1 MKFHPSLTAN
11 CNIMCGLFGEMAI
24 ILAFTDSIC
33 KYVSN
38 HATFSSDILFSLN
51 AHPGASVYDLTSD
64 ISRHPFVE
72 PDLVFLHAGTNCLP
86 MHRPLSR
93 TLDDFS
99 YLISVTKSRFP
110 SASVV
115 ISSILPRFDS
125 EVYDRRRS
133 ELNSHLLRL
142 CSSQGVFLLDN
153 GSRAR
158 RAMFSVD
165 GLHLSRA
172 GNISYAKYLSFSLS
186 HYLQLHRRSCQ
197 HRFTLRGEE
206 WPGLGTDGRS
216 GKKDKE
222 HPGEEPKSGEYQ
234 GQVEWARVVRQGGPV
249 ARPAPGKVEGKGPS
263 QPRGVPVARAA
274 PGKVEGGN
282 AGKGPSQPRGVPVAR
297 AAPGKV
303 EGGNAGKG
311 PSRPREVAVASA
323 APGKV
328 VGGSVGKGPS
338 RPRGVAVARP
348 APGKVE
354 GGNAGKGPSQPRGV
368 PVARAAPGKVVG
380 CSVGKGPSRP
390 RGVPVARAAP
400 GKVVGGNAG
409 KGPSRPRG
417 VPVPQPRLPPG
428 KVEGGSAGKGPS
440 RPRGGPVP
448 KPRVASGKVEGGS
461 VGKGPSR
468 PRGGPVPKPRVASGK
483 GGVVVSLGR
492 ARRVQVY

>member
-1 MKFHPSLTAN
+1 
-11 CNIMCGLFGEMAI
+11 MAI

-133 ELNSHLLRL
+133 ELNFHLLRL
-142 CSSQGVFLLDN
+142 CSRQGVFFLDN

-186 HYLQLHRRSCQ
+186 HFLQLHRRSCQ
-197 HRFTLRGEE
+197 HRFTLRDEE
-206 WPGLGTDGRS
+206 WPGLGTDGGS

-222 HPGEEPKSGEYQ
+222 HEEPKSGEYQ
-234 GQVEWARVVRQGGPV
+234 GQVEWASVVRQGGPV
-249 ARPAPGKVEGKGPS
+249 ARAAPGKVEGKGPS
-263 QPRGVPVARAA
+263 QPRGVPVARLA
-274 PGKVEGGN
+274 PGKVEGGSAGKGPSQPRGVSVARPAPGKVEGGS

-297 AAPGKV
+297 LAPGKV
-303 EGGNAGKG
+303 EGG
-311 PSRPREVAVASA
+311 S
-323 APGKV
+323 
-328 VGGSVGKGPS
+328 
-338 RPRGVAVARP
+338 
-348 APGKVE
+348 
-354 GGNAGKGPSQPRGV
+354 AGKGPSQPRGV
-368 PVARAAPGKVVG
+368 PVARPA
-380 CSVGKGPSRP
+380 
-390 RGVPVARAAP
+390 
-400 GKVVGGNAG
+400 
-409 KGPSRPRG
+409 
-417 VPVPQPRLPPG
+417 PG

-440 RPRGGPVP
+440 QPRGVPVARP
-448 KPRVASGKVEGGS
+448 APGKVERGSAGKGPSQPRGVPVARPAPGKVERGS

-468 PRGGPVPKPRVASGK
+468 PRGGR
-483 GGVVVSLGR
+483 
-492 ARRVQVY
+492 

>member
-1 MKFHPSLTAN
+1 MY
-11 CNIMCGLFGEMAI
+11 GLSAKMAI
-24 ILAFTDSIC
+24 ILAFSDSIC

-72 PDLVFLHAGTNCLP
+72 PDLVFVHAGTNCLP

-133 ELNSHLLRL
+133 ELNSHLLHL
-142 CSSQGVFLLDN
+142 CSRQGVFFLDN

-206 WPGLGTDGRS
+206 WPGLGTDGGS

-249 ARPAPGKVEGKGPS
+249 ARAAPGKVEGGSVGKGPS
-263 QPRGVPVARAA
+263 QPRGVPVVR
-274 PGKVEGGN
+274 
-282 AGKGPSQPRGVPVAR
+282 S
-297 AAPGKV
+297 
-303 EGGNAGKG
+303 
-311 PSRPREVAVASA
+311 

-338 RPRGVAVARP
+338 QPRGVPVVRS
-348 APGKVE
+348 APGKVV
-354 GGNAGKGPSQPRGV
+354 GGSVGKGPSQPRGV
-368 PVARAAPGKVVG
+368 PVVRSAP
-380 CSVGKGPSRP
+380 
-390 RGVPVARAAP
+390 
-400 GKVVGGNAG
+400 
-409 KGPSRPRG
+409 
-417 VPVPQPRLPPG
+417 
-428 KVEGGSAGKGPS
+428 
-440 RPRGGPVP
+440 
-448 KPRVASGKVEGGS
+448 GKVEGGS
-461 VGKGPSR
+461 VGKGPSH
-468 PRGGPVPKPRVASGK
+468 PRGVPVVRSAPGKVVGGSVGK
-483 GGVVVSLGR
+483 GPSQPRGVPVVRSAPGKVVGGSVGKGPSQPRGVPVVRSAPGKVVGGSVGKGPSQPRGVPVVRSAPGKVVGGSVGKGPSQPRGVPVVRSARGKVEGGSVGKGPSQRRGVAVAR
-492 ARRVQVY
+492 AAPGKVKGGNAGKGPLLA